1 MIQLAVTDLD
11 NTLIPA
17 GAPHASAHA
26 IAGVRAMLE
35 AGLHF
40 GSVTGRVA
48 AAMRWMFDGD
58 EACYMTGAYS
68 NGQIIYA
75 DGRLIHE
82 EPLDARVL
90 AGVGEWVSEV
100 EGCALAIYDLD
111 DVTDERDCGTY
122 YMGASREELARHV
135 EAFGSSP
142 LTLDHLDRAS
152 YLKANL
158 RCDVPWPRMIEVR
171 DGLRADFPEFDF
183 VFPVENGC
191 FIDILPRGWGKGE
204 AVKVLASHYGLSFD
218 EVVAFGDS
226 ENDISM
232 FEAVAH
238 PVAVANASEATMA
251 AARHVIGSCADDA
264 VADALHAIALA
275 AEAGE
280 LPEFRR

>member
-1 MIQLAVTDLD
+1 MIRLAVTDLD

-26 IAGVRAMLE
+26 IAGVHAMLD

-40 GSVTGRVA
+40 GPVTGRVP

-58 EACYMTGAYS
+58 EACGMTGAFV
-68 NGQIIYA
+68 NGQIVYA
-75 DGRLIHE
+75 DGKLIHE
-82 EPLDARVL
+82 EPLDARGL
-90 AGVGEWVSEV
+90 AGVGERIAGI

-111 DVTDERDCGTY
+111 DVAGGRDCGTY
-122 YMGASREELARHV
+122 YMGASREELARHA
-135 EAFGSSP
+135 ETYGPDP
-142 LTLDHLDRAS
+142 LTIEALDRPS

-158 RCDVPWPRMIEVR
+158 RCTIPWARMVDVR
-171 DGLRADFPEFDF
+171 DGLRAEFPLFDF

-204 AVKVLASHYGLSFD
+204 AVKVLANHYGLALD

-232 FEAVAH
+232 FEVVAH

-251 AARHVIGSCADDA
+251 AARHRIGACADDA
-264 VADALHAIALA
+264 VADALHAIAEA
-275 AEAGE
+275 AATGG
-280 LPEFRR
+280 LPAFLR